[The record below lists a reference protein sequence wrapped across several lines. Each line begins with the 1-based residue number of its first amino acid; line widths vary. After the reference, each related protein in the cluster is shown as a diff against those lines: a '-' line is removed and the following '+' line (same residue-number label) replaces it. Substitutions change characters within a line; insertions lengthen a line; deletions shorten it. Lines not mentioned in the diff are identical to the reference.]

1 VKKVGFVSS
10 SRFVDHDTGAGHPER
25 PDRIRAIHRAV
36 REAGLAAS
44 PDPWPGFGI
53 DLGIARQQAVKL
65 VEIDPYPAEEEQL
78 LMCHAPTMI
87 EHVKRFAKLGA
98 VLDQGDTPTCPES
111 FEVALLSAGSA
122 LAAVDAVMAGEVDR
136 AFSCARPPGHHAE
149 HLRPMGFC
157 LFNNVAIAARH
168 AQRVHGVD
176 RVAIVDFDVHH
187 GNGTQDIF
195 EDDPTVLFI
204 SLHQHPDTLYPNTG
218 HAHEVGHD
226 AGRGATLNIPM
237 NPGSGDEHYER
248 AFDTKVLPALE
259 KYRPQMLF
267 ISAGFDAHIDDPLA
281 HVELTDDGFAMMTRK
296 LADAAD
302 TWCAGRCVS
311 VLEGGYNLRALG
323 RGVVRHLLELA
334 R

>member
-1 VKKVGFVSS
+1 MKKVGFVSS
-10 SRFVDHDTGAGHPER
+10 ARFVDHDTGAGHPER
-25 PDRIRAIHRAV
+25 PDRLRAIHRAV
-36 REAGLAAS
+36 RMAGLIESA
-44 PDPWPGFGI
+44 DPFPEFRI
-53 DLGIARQQAVKL
+53 DLGIERQDAVKL
-65 VEIDPYPAEEEQL
+65 VEIDPYPAEVEQL
-78 LMCHAPTMI
+78 RMCHAATMI
-87 EHVKRFAKLGA
+87 EHVQRFAKVGA

-111 FEVALLSAGSA
+111 YEVALLSAGSA
-122 LAAVDAVMAGEVDR
+122 LAAVDAVMAGDVDR
-136 AFSCARPPGHHAE
+136 AFSAARPPGHHAE
-149 HLRPMGFC
+149 QLRPMGFC

-168 AQRVHGVD
+168 AQRTHGLE

-237 NPGSGDEHYER
+237 NPGAGDEHYER

-259 KYRPQMLF
+259 KFRPHLLM
-267 ISAGFDAHIDDPLA
+267 ISAGFDGHVDDPLA
-281 HVELTDDGFAMMTRK
+281 HIELTDDGFAMMTQK
-296 LADAAD
+296 LVESANAH
-302 TWCAGRCVS
+302 CGGKIVS